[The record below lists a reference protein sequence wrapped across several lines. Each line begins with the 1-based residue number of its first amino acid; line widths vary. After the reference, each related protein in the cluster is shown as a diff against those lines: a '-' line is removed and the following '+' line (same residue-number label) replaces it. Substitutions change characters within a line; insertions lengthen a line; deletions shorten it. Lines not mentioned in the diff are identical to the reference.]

1 MAFRTASLL
10 ISVPVLLMIGCAPSD
25 PDPVDLGYD
34 GAGDVIEGE
43 FVIQDH
49 LTDRELDELGLIE
62 LAWNDN
68 LGWGLYLAEDGVAES
83 ALDRALAQSRTV
95 GIEPNR
101 PRQSFA
107 VNDPYRSL
115 QWNMTAIDVDGAWAY
130 STGRGVTVAVIDTGL
145 GKVGEDRPAN
155 VLTGK
160 DWVDGDS
167 DPTDQ
172 NGHGTHVSGTIAQ
185 KTNNGKGC
193 IGVAPDATILPLRV
207 LGADGSGD
215 AYAIAE
221 AITYAADQGAKVINL
236 SLGSAY
242 GTNVERDA
250 VRYAQGKG
258 VVIVAASGNESATSV
273 GYPATYDGVIAVGAT
288 RYDGAVAAYSNGG
301 STLDV
306 VAPGGDMAVD
316 QNRDGY
322 NDGILQEVVIG
333 TQHGYDFYEGTS
345 MASPHVAGVA
355 ALLISAGARPQ
366 DVLGLLTSTAKDV
379 GATGFDNRAGY
390 GLIQPVKALQKFRSG
405 TTPPATTP
413 PPPTADTSAPTITD
427 VWAQQTSTSLT
438 IGWTTNE
445 ASTTYVA
452 FDGYGTFGDASLV
465 TAHEIRFTVQTNKVY
480 NFTVVSKDAAGNE
493 GRDGVYRSR

>member
-1 MAFRTASLL
+1 MAFRPAALL
-10 ISVPVLLMIGCAPSD
+10 VAFPVLLAAGCAPESND
-25 PDPVDLGYD
+25 PEDVGYD

-43 FVIQDH
+43 FSIQDH
-49 LTDRELDELGLIE
+49 LTDRELDELGLVE
-62 LAWNDN
+62 LAWNEN

-83 ALDRALAQSRTV
+83 ALDRALAQSRIV

-101 PRQSFA
+101 PRASLA
-107 VNDPYRSL
+107 VNDPFRTY
-115 QWNMTAIDVDGAWAY
+115 QWNMTALDVEGAWTYA
-130 STGRGVTVAVIDTGL
+130 TGRGVTVAVIDSGL
-145 GKVGEDRPAN
+145 GRVGEDRPAN

-172 NGHGTHVSGTIAQ
+172 NGHGTHVAGTIAQ

-193 IGVAPDATILPLRV
+193 VGVAPDATILPLRV
-207 LGADGSGD
+207 LDADGSGD

-250 VRYAQGKG
+250 IRYAQGKG

-273 GYPATYDGVIAVGAT
+273 GYPATYEGVIAVGAT

-306 VAPGGDMAVD
+306 VAPGGDLGVD
-316 QNRDGY
+316 QDRDGY
-322 NDGILQEVVIG
+322 GDGILQEVVIG
-333 TQHGYDFYEGTS
+333 TQKGYEFYEGTS

-355 ALLISAGARPQ
+355 ALLVQAGARPQ

-390 GLIQPVKALQKFRSG
+390 GLIQPVKALAKLRSG
-405 TTPPATTP
+405 ATTP
-413 PPPTADTSAPTITD
+413 TTTPTPPPADTVAPDIAD
-427 VWAQQTSTSLT
+427 VWAQQSGTSLS
-438 IGWTTNE
+438 IGWTTDE
-445 ASTTYVA
+445 AATTYVA
-452 FDGYGTFGDASLV
+452 FDGNGTYGDASLV
-465 TAHEIRFTVQTNKVY
+465 TEHEIRFTVQSNKTY
-480 NFTVVSKDAAGNE
+480 YFSVVSKDAAGNE
-493 GRDGVYRSR
+493 GRDGTYRSR

>member
-1 MAFRTASLL
+1 MSFRAAALL
-10 ISVPVLLMIGCAPSD
+10 VALPVFLAAGCAPEAEDS
-25 PDPVDLGYD
+25 VEVGYD

-49 LTDRELDELGLIE
+49 LTDRELDELGLVE
-62 LAWNDN
+62 LAWNEN

-83 ALDRALAQSRTV
+83 ALDRALAQSRIV

-107 VNDPYRSL
+107 VNDPYRSY
-115 QWNMTAIDVDGAWAY
+115 QWDMTALDVEGAWATA
-130 STGRGVTVAVIDTGL
+130 TGRGITVAVIDTGL

-155 VLTGK
+155 VLIGK

-185 KTNNGKGC
+185 KTNNAKGC
-193 IGVAPDATILPLRV
+193 VGVAPDATILPLRV

-221 AITYAADQGAKVINL
+221 AIIYAADQGAKVINL
-236 SLGSAY
+236 SLGSSY
-242 GTNVERDA
+242 GTSVERDA
-250 VRYAQGKG
+250 IRYAQGKG

-288 RYDGAVAAYSNGG
+288 RYDGTVAAYSNGG

-306 VAPGGDMAVD
+306 VAPGGDMGVD
-316 QNRDGY
+316 QNNDGY
-322 NDGILQEVVIG
+322 GDGILQEVVIG
-333 TQHGYDFYEGTS
+333 TQKGYDFYEGTS
-345 MASPHVAGVA
+345 MASPHVAGIA
-355 ALLISAGARPQ
+355 ALLLQAGARPQ
-366 DVLGLLTSTAKDV
+366 DVSGLLTSTAKDV
-379 GATGFDNRAGY
+379 GTTGFDTRAGY
-390 GLIQPVKALQKFRSG
+390 GLVQPVKALQKLRSG
-405 TTPPATTP
+405 TTPPATTT
-413 PPPTADTSAPTITD
+413 PTPTVDTAAPTITD
-427 VWAQQTSTSLT
+427 VWAQQSSTSLT

-452 FDGYGTFGDASLV
+452 FDGYGTYGDASLV
-465 TAHEIRFTVQTNKVY
+465 TDHEIRFTVQSNKTY